1 MDEVYALSIYVSILW
16 ALNIFL
22 FYGQTFVDSESK
34 FLGNKTTTLEFTG
47 ILFPFL
53 SYPELL
59 TNQTVVV
66 QVDNIRCH
74 FVWENR
80 YATRWRTHQ
89 KNGTCPEWLCPK
101 STTKLIIFLPEIHS
115 YFYALNSSFSHH
127 HRVKGGRGV
136 VLQSNRGYS
145 YGGGGGGGI
154 PV

>member
-66 QVDNIRCH
+66 QVDNIGCH
-74 FVWENR
+74 FAWENG
-80 YATRWRTHQ
+80 YATGWRTHQ
-89 KNGTCPEWLCPK
+89 KTGTCPEWLCPK
-101 STTKLIIFLPEIHS
+101 STTKPIIFVARNTHLFLCLKFIT
-115 YFYALNSSFSHH
+115 SFSHRR
-127 HRVKGGRGV
+127 RVKGGGVDTKRGALPAQKQ
-136 VLQSNRGYS
+136 LQQN
-145 YGGGGGGGI
+145 
-154 PV
+154 